1 MILQYLIEYL
11 DSERNV
17 IKFDYYGAMTRR
29 EAHARAQAR
38 ILFLVKWHP
47 AITGYRVKQMVG
59 QSEREG
65 L

>member
-1 MILQYLIEYL
+1 MTLQYLIEYL

-38 ILFLVKWHP
+38 VLFLVKFHP
-47 AITGYRVKQMVG
+47 TITGYRVKQMVRPNE
-59 QSEREG
+59 QDD
-65 L
+65 